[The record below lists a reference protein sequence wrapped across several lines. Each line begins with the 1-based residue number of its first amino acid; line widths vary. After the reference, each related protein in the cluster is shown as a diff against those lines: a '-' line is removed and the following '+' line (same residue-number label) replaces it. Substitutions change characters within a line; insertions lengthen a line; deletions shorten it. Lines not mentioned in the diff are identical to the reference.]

1 MGRDIP
7 EPDIFGFTSFV
18 LLTVACSP
26 RMDVVHMNIFRPKSR
41 RISEVNLKGGWVRA
55 GGRGGP
61 LVQLFDR

>member
-7 EPDIFGFTSFV
+7 EPDIFGFISFI
-18 LLTVACSP
+18 LLKVTCSP
-26 RMDVVHMNIFRPKSR
+26 RMVHMNFFRPKSR

-61 LVQLFDR
+61 LDKLLDR